1 MNRHE
6 ARKKALQIIFSI
18 DMNEM
23 QSIHEMEH
31 LDEQVRKDAFLNLL
45 VNGVINYK
53 IEIDK
58 IISEKLENWSLERI
72 ASVEKAI
79 LRIAVFEIRY
89 VEDIPV
95 SVSINEAI
103 ELANTFGDEKSGKFI
118 NGVLSRISE

>member
-18 DMNEM
+18 DMNEI

>member
-18 DMNEM
+18 DIHEM

-53 IEIDK
+53 VEIDQ
-58 IISEKLENWSLERI
+58 IISEKLKNWSLERI

-118 NGVLSRISE
+118 NGVLSRISD

>member
-18 DMNEM
+18 DMNEI
-23 QSIHEMEH
+23 QSFHEMEH